1 MVARIEMTFGIE
13 WIFISFMLGGICGM
27 TAMALMFMARE
38 PRIDVPT
45 IHPKSVSPWLDRPS
59 GV

>member
-1 MVARIEMTFGIE
+1 MTFG
-13 WIFISFMLGGICGM
+13 FGTVFLAFMLGGICGM
-27 TAMALMFMARE
+27 IALSLVVMGRQ
-38 PRIDVPT
+38 PRIDVPK